1 MWLALALIA
10 GIAVGVVEKD
20 NIGKAFDSSIK
31 AVKESSESVIQKAKD
46 ITK

>member
-1 MWLALALIA
+1 MWLILALVA
-10 GIAVGVVEKD
+10 GITVGVVQKD

-31 AVKESSESVIQKAKD
+31 AVKESSETVIQKAKD